1 MSTPQTPQSPDSS
14 GHDPML
20 PSWRD
25 TPTYAP
31 VEPADE
37 PAADVPSDHD
47 MPSDDD
53 VAVEPMTANSIDTQ
67 EIPDNETTQVPVEQP
82 AADEAAPL
90 AEPAAQE
97 DADPSGGATA
107 AVPDD
112 RPAPVVP
119 PAPPTQQWVR
129 GPSPFTVAVGVM
141 FLVGAVLA
149 IIAMTQDW
157 DPDWALVGPGTVAA
171 IGLLLA
177 AAGVAAAVRRTSD

>member
-1 MSTPQTPQSPDSS
+1 MSTPQTPQPADSA

-20 PSWRD
+20 PTWRD
-25 TPTYAP
+25 TPTYAT
-31 VEPADE
+31 AE
-37 PAADVPSDHD
+37 PAAPERTDAVDAEPKPAETVDTQQI
-47 MPSDDD
+47 SDD
-53 VAVEPMTANSIDTQ
+53 Q
-67 EIPDNETTQVPVEQP
+67 TTEAPVEQP
-82 AADEAAPL
+82 VADEAAPP
-90 AEPAAQE
+90 EGPAAQE
-97 DADPSGGATA
+97 DADSYGGATA

-112 RPAPVVP
+112 GPAPVVP